1 VRARSAFCDVTPRGR
16 AVQLAGYAGRP
27 PTVEILDAIEISAV
41 LLEDGERRCL
51 IFSFDLMGVGA
62 QLQAMILARL
72 ARRGCKP
79 GEVMLLASHTH
90 FAPAT
95 DRACAPLGEPD
106 DRFVSDAAEA
116 AENLVRVILQAEP
129 VEIRLQIKQGT
140 LDHSINRRRYWPLPT
155 LNRTYGLRFS
165 CIAMAPEPDGATDE
179 RATVILLRR
188 TDNDTVMAAIWHY
201 ACHATAVVP
210 PNAVSADFPGAV
222 RRALRRQ
229 LGDVPCVFVQ
239 GFCGDIS
246 PKIMRAPSP
255 LSSRLRSLM
264 RLPITGPTFPSS
276 TPDDYIRWSEGLAA
290 AVVRIAQSRM
300 DRPPATGSLATGLA
314 DVALS
319 SLFQGRTPDK
329 PLTVQTLRL
338 GAIELMALS
347 AEVTMEWQPILES
360 KVPPRDGTLRLYAGY
375 LGTLYGYLPTP
386 DQIRQGGYEV
396 TGFQHLF
403 GLSGHFDADKIV
415 PAVVDCVKRAVD
427 DLERALQG

>member
-16 AVQLAGYAGRP
+16 PVQLAGYAGRP
-27 PTVEILDAIEISAV
+27 PATQVRDAIEISAV

-62 QLQAMILARL
+62 QLQAMILTRL
-72 ARRGCKP
+72 SRHGFKP
-79 GEVMLLASHTH
+79 GEVMCLASHTH

-116 AENLVRVILQAEP
+116 AENLVRQILRAEP
-129 VEIRLQIKQGT
+129 VETRLEIKQGA

-155 LNRTYGLRFS
+155 FNRTYGLRLS

-188 TDNDTVMAAIWHY
+188 ADSNAVMVAIWHY

-210 PNAVSADFPGAV
+210 SNAISADFPGAV
-222 RRALRRQ
+222 RRALRQ
-229 LGDVPCVFVQ
+229 EFGDVPCLFVQ

-246 PKIMRAPSP
+246 PKMVRALSP
-255 LSSRLRSLM
+255 LSDRLRSLT
-264 RLPITGPTFPSS
+264 RLPIQGPTFPPS
-276 TPDDYIRWSEGLAA
+276 TPDDYVRWSESLAA
-290 AVVRIAQSRM
+290 AVVRIAQSRANEQ
-300 DRPPATGSLATGLA
+300 PATGTLATGLA

-319 SLFQGRTPDK
+319 SFFEGKTPDK
-329 PLTVQTLRL
+329 PLLAHIVRL
-338 GAIELMALS
+338 GAIELMTLS
-347 AEVTMEWQPILES
+347 AEVTMEWQPILEN
-360 KVPPRDGTLRLYAGY
+360 KIPPRDGRLRLYAGY

-386 DQIRQGGYEV
+386 DQIREGGYEV

-403 GLSGHFDADKIV
+403 GLSGRFDAEKIV

-427 DLERALQG
+427 DLERAPQG

>member
-1 VRARSAFCDVTPRGR
+1 
-16 AVQLAGYAGRP
+16 
-27 PTVEILDAIEISAV
+27 
-41 LLEDGERRCL
+41 
-51 IFSFDLMGVGA
+51 
-62 QLQAMILARL
+62 
-72 ARRGCKP
+72 
-79 GEVMLLASHTH
+79 
-90 FAPAT
+90 
-95 DRACAPLGEPD
+95 
-106 DRFVSDAAEA
+106 
-116 AENLVRVILQAEP
+116 
-129 VEIRLQIKQGT
+129 
-140 LDHSINRRRYWPLPT
+140 
-155 LNRTYGLRFS
+155 
-165 CIAMAPEPDGATDE
+165 MAPEPDGATDE

-403 GLSGHFDADKIV
+403 GLSGRFDADKIV